1 MVYVP
6 LCRWQTIFQ
15 QLLFF
20 YFYFFKYNIRSVPV
34 ERGDDNSCGFLKG
47 CQPAYRNCFFL
58 FPFLFKTL
66 RCTSYP
72 KGMWSFHP
80 LSHTR
85 YTRQTKCFT
94 ELNESFDSFSYKF
107 TQKLVSET
115 TKGRNSS
122 FCSWNKTGNLTGDW
136 RKVWRTYGDMRMNE
150 LKGFSQQ
157 SKVGRI
163 CVTLS
168 LYRRRRWI

>member
-72 KGMWSFHP
+72 KGMRSFHP

-94 ELNESFDSFSYKF
+94 ELSESFDSFF
-107 TQKLVSET
+107 FLINLPQKLVSET
-115 TKGRNSS
+115 TREEILP
-122 FCSWNKTGNLTGDW
+122 FFSWNKTGNLTGE
-136 RKVWRTYGDMRMNE
+136 VWRSG
-150 LKGFSQQ
+150 KGRTETWEWTSWKAFPKTEGWKNFFDSF
-157 SKVGRI
+157 
-163 CVTLS
+163 
-168 LYRRRRWI
+168 